1 MLATLPAGPHTID
14 GLQIKGLWRENTQG
28 GSKVVYSYLDR
39 LRQSKR
45 PFFDLVERDPATGDP
60 VMGAEG
66 VAKKFTDGELLNPIN
81 HGTGNDR
88 HAYDF
93 TLRLPLP
100 EGRRIQF
107 TK

>member
-1 MLATLPAGPHTID
+1 
-14 GLQIKGLWRENTQG
+14 
-28 GSKVVYSYLDR
+28 VVYSFLDR

-45 PFFDLVERDPATGDP
+45 PFFDLVERDPVSGQPAAGADGIVVKSSRMANCSIRSITAPQMTGRP
-60 VMGAEG
+60 
-66 VAKKFTDGELLNPIN
+66 TNS
-81 HGTGNDR
+81 
-88 HAYDF
+88 